1 MVNEKR
7 NRCNRVS
14 IDILAILFPLLAKL
28 LVELDEEKG
37 LILHVRKQIVLANKI
52 EYVWTT

>member
-14 IDILAILFPLLAKL
+14 IDILAILLPLLAKL

>member
-1 MVNEKR
+1 MVNKER
-7 NRCNRVS
+7 DRCNRVG
-14 IDILAILFPLLAKL
+14 IDIFAILFPLLAKL